1 MWGSRRFTRYA
12 RTLPA
17 PLRFSFMMNDSDW
30 PTVAVK
36 LNAAEASKIAEVLRN
51 LAGLI
56 DADDPEGLRDANGQ
70 RADEYLLTD
79 MQFRLLRRRPLY
91 NRDDRAEVASN
102 LRIISARVEGQL
114 PGEAPEIGC

>member
-1 MWGSRRFTRYA
+1 
-12 RTLPA
+12 
-17 PLRFSFMMNDSDW
+17 MNDSDW